1 MQGTW
6 WPGYLYTRR
15 QYPVGINQGGIARL
29 LSLKSGQGGLDL
41 IVLGVLRPDVV
52 VDAGSFLFTVKFHK
66 QPVEH
71 FKKHTFWRR
80 SISSPKDLS
89 ALYLTLFH
97 VKVRRY

>member
-1 MQGTW
+1 ML
-6 WPGYLYTRR
+6 P
-15 QYPVGINQGGIARL
+15 
-29 LSLKSGQGGLDL
+29 LKSGQGGLDL
-41 IVLGVLRPDVV
+41 IVLGVLRPDVI
-52 VDAGSFLFTVKFHK
+52 VDTGSFLFTVRRPK

-71 FKKHTFWRR
+71 CKKHTFWRR